1 MANISK
7 IYISGNIKVEAFK
20 NLYLKIEDFLSS
32 PDKIG
37 DHLTIFG
44 KNTKDYELKK

>member
-7 IYISGNIKVEAFK
+7 TYTSGNIKVEAFK
-20 NLYLKIEDFLSS
+20 NLNLKIEDFLSS

-37 DHLTIFG
+37 DHPNHFW
-44 KNTKDYELKK
+44 KKYSRL